1 MKKSFGKWRIPG
13 AAVFLLAGCLGN
25 AAFGAAMPSEETLKT
40 DACQVVADMLE
51 GNFEAVTE
59 KFDAVMTESLTAKQ
73 LEEGFV
79 AAVSA
84 LGEHIG
90 TVSVEGVSQDVY
102 YVVSVLEEFEKNGLQ
117 VNVVYDSE
125 GLIAGMRTTYAP
137 LPPKQEETE
146 ESEGEA
152 AYREVTVTVAGDP
165 ALPLEGTLT
174 LPEGKEKPPV
184 VILVQGSGSS
194 DRDENYNGNRPFA
207 DLARGLAKQGIATL
221 RYDKRHFVYPEN
233 AAELGASLTLREETL
248 DDVNA
253 AIELMREEA
262 QVDGSRIYVLGHSLG
277 GALIPAVAAKNPDL
291 AGVISMAGTLRPLW
305 ELSYDQN
312 QEVIQTLKNQDLPE
326 EQQELL
332 ETQIAQIEADTKVL
346 REELDDQNP
355 ETLLLGIPAGYWQS
369 VKEYCGMNFIDQV
382 KQPML
387 ILQGDADFQVYP
399 ETDYQLWK
407 DTVGNRDNVVFHLYA
422 GLNHLMMP
430 TQGKRDITEYAAA
443 GHVDPQV
450 IDDVAAFVQGEI
462 S

>member
-1 MKKSFGKWRIPG
+1 MKKSLGKWGRAG
-13 AAVFLLAGCLGN
+13 AAAFLLAGCLGT
-25 AAFGAAMPSEETLKT
+25 AALGAAMPEEDTLKT
-40 DACQVVADMLE
+40 DACQVVTDMLE
-51 GNFEAVTE
+51 GDFEAVTE
-59 KFDAVMTESLTAKQ
+59 KFDAVMAKSLTAQQ
-73 LEEGFV
+73 LEDGFV
-79 AAVSA
+79 AAVSV
-84 LGEHIG
+84 LGDHIG
-90 TVSVEGVSQDVY
+90 TVSVEGTMQDVY

-117 VNVVYDSE
+117 VNVVYDSQ
-125 GLIAGMRTTYAP
+125 GLIAGMQTTYAP
-137 LPPKQEETE
+137 VPGRQEEME

-165 ALPLEGTLT
+165 ALPLEGILT
-174 LPEGKEKPPV
+174 LPEGEEKPPV
-184 VILVQGSGSS
+184 VILVQGSGAS
-194 DRDENYNGNRPFA
+194 DRDENYNGNKPFA
-207 DLARGLAKQGIATL
+207 DLAAGLAKQGIATL

-253 AIELMREEA
+253 AIELMRKEA

-277 GALIPAVAAKNPDL
+277 GALVPTVAVENPDL

-312 QEVIQTLKNQDLPE
+312 QELIQTLKTQELPE

-332 ETQIAQIEADTKVL
+332 ETQIAQIEADTRVL
-346 REELDDQNP
+346 REELDEQDP
-355 ETLLLGIPAGYWQS
+355 EILLLGIPAGYWQS

-399 ETDYQLWK
+399 ETDYQLWQ
-407 DTVGNRDNVVFHLYA
+407 DTVGDRDDVAFHLYE

-443 GHVDPQV
+443 GHVDQQV
-450 IDDVAAFVQGEI
+450 ILDIAQFVQGKI